1 MKKLTMILTLIILT
15 ANLGNTPV
23 YGASKPDSPD
33 ILSESAIVLEAGTG
47 KVLYEKNAD
56 RDMYPASLTKIATA
70 IYALENGNPED
81 QVTVSEE
88 ARNTGGSSV
97 FLMEG
102 EQVSLKK
109 LVQGLLINSGNDAGT
124 AIAEHMSGSVDRFSE
139 DLNAFLEEEVGAES
153 THFTNPHGLYDG
165 QHTTTARDL
174 AVLTQYAMQN
184 ETFMEIFGT
193 KTMEWTGESW
203 DTTLYT
209 HHKLFREDPYEGITG
224 GKTGFVPQAGF
235 TLATTAAREDT
246 NLIAITMKT
255 PNQDQVYT
263 DTKELLDYGFE
274 NYETSFVQKEE
285 ILGGRAD
292 EYMLPEEIPYTHLKE
307 QTAEVSVDENGKMT
321 ITSEDGTLLTS
332 YQLEEKEKN
341 EEVTTVPKTAVAE
354 KEEDSWTDYLNY
366 LIIPPKFWALDVLHF

>member
-1 MKKLTMILTLIILT
+1 MKKLTIILTLILLA
-15 ANLGNTPV
+15 ANFSSTPV
-23 YGASKPDSPD
+23 YGEAKPDSPD
-33 ILSESAIVLEAGTG
+33 ILSESAIVMEANTG
-47 KVLYEKNAD
+47 KVIYEKDAD
-56 RDMYPASLTKIATA
+56 RKMYPASLTKIATA
-70 IYALENGNPED
+70 IYALENGDPED
-81 QVTVSEE
+81 LVTVSEE
-88 ARNTGGSSV
+88 AGNTGGSSV

-124 AIAEHMSGSVDRFSE
+124 AIAEHMSGSVDSFSE
-139 DLNAFLEEEVGAES
+139 DLSVFLQEKVGTGK

-165 QHTTTARDL
+165 QHMTTARDL
-174 AVLTQYAMQN
+174 ALITQYAMQN

-193 KTMEWTGESW
+193 KTMDWTGESW
-203 DTTLYT
+203 ETTLYT

-307 QTAEVSVDENGKMT
+307 EEAEVSVNDNGKVT
-321 ITSEDGTLLTS
+321 INGEDGTPLTS
-332 YQLEEKEKN
+332 YQLEEKA
-341 EEVTTVPKTAVAE
+341 EVTNVPKPAAVE
-354 KEEDSWTDYLNY
+354 EEEDSWTDYLNY
-366 LIIPPKFWALDVLHF
+366 LIIPPKFWALEVLHF